1 MLITSAG
8 RQAKS
13 YKSCL
18 ALFEKK
24 NAIARIM
31 QRDAKVY
38 TSSRPLH
45 ALIMNRLGWVNV
57 AARMQREIPLLE
69 AVRDE
74 CIQGGFIDVVL
85 LGMGGSSL
93 CPETQSR
100 LFPMRKPFRTLH
112 VLDSTD
118 PSALLRVFKSI
129 DLPRTLFIVASKS
142 GGTLETRSQADFFA
156 QQLQQANIRNWGAQF
171 IAITDEGSALE
182 QAARAAKYRRVFLNP
197 SDIGGRFS
205 SLSYFGLVP
214 ALFLQLDLR
223 RWLSRAVEMQ
233 EVIATREDEANPAN
247 ALAALLVAGYFGK
260 QEKLTFIASK
270 KTEAIVPWIEQLVAE
285 STGKKGI
292 GIVPVEAEPIGNAS
306 DYGNDRLLMFMR
318 DKRESAHGKSLQQ
331 GVNRRKLAWGE
342 VVLSDSYD
350 VAAQFL
356 LWEAAI
362 ALAGFA
368 MQINPFDEPN
378 VAESKA
384 NTQALLTEYEKSG
397 SLPWRSDDASAK
409 SVVLSATEKQIAAM
423 PVPDALRALVSGA
436 KSPTYFSILSYADQ
450 TASYKRELA
459 KLRAAIRKKS
469 GCAVLAGTGPR
480 FLHSIGQLYKGGSQI
495 GRFLVIMRNEYGKL
509 EIPGKRFDF
518 GTLISAQAI
527 GDSRALMKRKR
538 PVLVIATATP
548 ELLLKE
554 LTKAVLSSAS
564 SATTRMKSGT
574 KKKIAKSSA
583 KTSAPKRT
591 TKKSTTKK
599 KR

>member
-1 MLITSAG
+1 MLTTSAG
-8 RQAKS
+8 RQTKS
-13 YKSCL
+13 YKTCL
-18 ALFEKK
+18 ALFDKK
-24 NAIARIM
+24 KAVSRIM

-38 TSSRPLH
+38 TSSPALH
-45 ALIMNRLGWVNV
+45 ALITNRLGWVDV

-69 AVRDE
+69 AFRE
-74 CIQGGFIDVVL
+74 EITQAGFTDVVL

-100 LFPMRKPFRTLH
+100 IFPMRKPFRALH

-118 PSALLRVFKSI
+118 PTALNRVRKAI
-129 DLPRTLFIVASKS
+129 NLQHTLFIVASKS

-156 QQLQQANIRNWGAQF
+156 QQLQQAEITNWGSQF
-171 IAITDEGSALE
+171 IAITDEGSSLE
-182 QAARAAKYRRVFLNP
+182 QAARSANYRRVFLNP

-214 ALFLQLDLR
+214 ALFLQLDLK
-223 RWLSRAVEMQ
+223 RWLARAVEMQ
-233 EVIATREDEANPAN
+233 EIIATREAEANPAN
-247 ALAALLVAGYFGK
+247 ALTALLVAGYFGK
-260 QEKLTFIASK
+260 QDKLTFIASK

-292 GIVPVEAEPIGNAS
+292 GIVPVEAEPLGTSA
-306 DYGNDRLLMFMR
+306 DYGDDRLLMFMR

-331 GVNRRKLAWGE
+331 GMHRRKLVWGE
-342 VVLSDSYD
+342 MVLHDSYD

-368 MQINPFDEPN
+368 MKINPFDEPN

-384 NTQALLTEYEKSG
+384 NTQALLNEYERTG
-397 SLPWRSDDASAK
+397 ALPWRSPKSPAK
-409 SVVLSATEKQIAAM
+409 SIVLSATEKKVAALS
-423 PVPDALRALVSGA
+423 VPDAIRALVQGA
-436 KSPTYFSILSYADQ
+436 KSPTYFSILTYADQ
-450 TASYKRELA
+450 TAAYKRELA
-459 KLRAAIRKKS
+459 TLRTAIRKKS

-480 FLHSIGQLYKGGSQI
+480 FLHSIGQLYKGGSQT

-509 EIPGKRFDF
+509 EIPGKKFDF
-518 GTLISAQAI
+518 GALISAQGI

-538 PVLVIATATP
+538 PVLVIATSTP

-554 LTKAVLSSAS
+554 LTKAVNASPVRSS
-564 SATTRMKSGT
+564 SG
-574 KKKIAKSSA
+574 KKAI
-583 KTSAPKRT
+583 
-591 TKKSTTKK
+591 TKKSVTKSSPRKRATKK
-599 KR
+599 SSKTKTR